1 MRILEDQKDQIIL
14 NAAKMK
20 ITTLIENYVSE
31 EGLFAEHGLSFY
43 IETGKQKILFDTG
56 QTGLFIQNAHKLGI
70 NINEVDSL
78 VLSHGH
84 YDHTGGLNSFLENN
98 SKAKVYA
105 KQDIFIP
112 KYHGKIRF
120 VGTKYNEKLLKN
132 RMVYV
137 DAITEIDENV
147 FIMPEI
153 TIHNS
158 IDTNFKGF
166 SKKVG
171 NEFFSDEFDD
181 ELFLVIKSHDKINII
196 TACSHRGITN
206 ICNTATKH
214 FKLPVGLI
222 LGGFHM
228 TDCNVEQHVDITYYF
243 RMLKPESIGVCHCTG
258 LEKFADLFHGCE
270 AHLFYNH
277 TGNKITLN

>member
-1 MRILEDQKDQIIL
+1 
-14 NAAKMK
+14 MK

-43 IETGKQKILFDTG
+43 IETDKHKILFDTG
-56 QTGLFIQNAHKLGI
+56 QTGLFIQNAKKLEI

-84 YDHTGGLNSFLENN
+84 YDHTGGLNHFLENN

-105 KQDIFIP
+105 KQNIFIP
-112 KYHGKIRF
+112 KYSGKKRF
-120 VGTKYNEKLLKN
+120 VGTKYKEELLKN
-132 RMVYV
+132 RLVYV
-137 DAITEIDENV
+137 DAITEIAENV
-147 FIMPEI
+147 FIMPDI

-171 NEFFSDEFDD
+171 NDFFPDEFDD
-181 ELFLVIKSHDKINII
+181 ELYLVIKHHNKINII

-206 ICNTATKH
+206 ICNSATEH

-228 TDCNVEQHVDITYYF
+228 TDCNVEQHVDITHYF

-258 LEKFADLFHGCE
+258 LEKFADLRHECE

-277 TGNKITLN
+277 TGNKIILK